1 MRARRF
7 SDKGRI
13 ALIVVAVV
21 IVGVLL
27 FGRFFAGFYT
37 DYLWFD
43 SVGRA
48 GVFSTMLRS
57 KLLMFFLF
65 GGTFVALAVLNLVI
79 ADRLA
84 PSAFSANTHPVVERF
99 HEFFGHRLR
108 TFRIA
113 VATVA
118 GLLFAAPAVGHWQD
132 WLMFRNSQRF
142 GIADAQFG
150 HDVGFYMFRL
160 PFIAF
165 VLDWL
170 FAAVVFITLLVIATH
185 VLSGGI
191 IIQPPRPKVRRATK
205 AHVAVLLAVLA
216 VLKPT
221 WRVLPLGLYGS
232 STASTGWPCARS
244 ARTMPAVMRSQAVSA
259 RALYISCAG

>member
-1 MRARRF
+1 VRNPSDQPARGASPRRRRF
-7 SDKGRI
+7 SDRGRI
-13 ALIVVAVV
+13 ILIAIAVIV
-21 IVGVLL
+21 VGVLL
-27 FGRFFAGFYT
+27 FSRFFAGIYT
-37 DYLWFD
+37 EYLWFD

-48 GVFSTMLRS
+48 GVWSTVLRS

-108 TFRIA
+108 LLRIA
-113 VATVA
+113 VATIA

-142 GIADAQFG
+142 NISDGQFH
-150 HDVGFYMFRL
+150 HDVGFYLFRL

-165 VLDWL
+165 VID
-170 FAAVVFITLLVIATH
+170 
-185 VLSGGI
+185 
-191 IIQPPRPKVRRATK
+191 
-205 AHVAVLLAVLA
+205 
-216 VLKPT
+216 
-221 WRVLPLGLYGS
+221 
-232 STASTGWPCARS
+232 
-244 ARTMPAVMRSQAVSA
+244 
-259 RALYISCAG
+259 